1 MDIRLIY
8 ICICLR
14 LNTLVKMEQLTE
26 RINTIKRHYGF
37 TGRGFAAALDLKPA
51 AVINYLGGR
60 QSPSMD
66 FVMAILRTFDD
77 ISAEWLL
84 RGEGAMMKSEAV
96 GNPETE
102 KRLRTEVLVKDGII
116 SELRSIILEK
126 KGQNL

>member
-1 MDIRLIY
+1 
-8 ICICLR
+8 
-14 LNTLVKMEQLTE
+14 MEQLTE

-66 FVMAILRTFDD
+66 FVMAILRTFED